1 MPSISCFYY
10 RLWTRKPFTFIFV
23 KFEKFVK
30 VMLDHK
36 AVILTNE
43 ELASNPE
50 LFQMFVL
57 SLLLTENTSKV
68 DSVIN
73 DDNKISYG
81 VSSYQYWN
89 SSRPKFELCFNEL
102 EKSRT
107 KNPLNA
113 REPTRASSDKKVR
126 KFFKSF
132 REFYE
137 NEMIKDP
144 SIIVEE
150 YLDRHASDVINYFNR
165 YIEHEC
171 KVQMLSSIFHNFGR
185 DIYASVNRFI

>member
-81 VSSYQYWN
+81 VLSYQYWN
-89 SSRPKFELCFNEL
+89 SSRSKFELCFNEL

-171 KVQMLSSIFHNFGR
+171 RVQMLSSIFHNFGR

>member
-1 MPSISCFYY
+1 MTTVSCFYY

-30 VMLDHK
+30 VMIDHK

-43 ELASNPE
+43 ELVSNPE

-57 SLLLTENTSKV
+57 SLLLTENTSNV
-68 DSVIN
+68 DTVIN
-73 DDNKISYG
+73 DDNISYG

-89 SSRPKFELCFNEL
+89 SSRPKFELCINEL
-102 EKSRT
+102 SRSKT

-113 REPTRASSDKKVR
+113 REPTRSSSDKKVR

-144 SIIVEE
+144 HIIVEE
-150 YLDRHASDVINYFNR
+150 YLDRHASEVINYFNR

-171 KVQMLSSIFHNFGR
+171 RVQMLSSIFHNFGR
-185 DIYASVNRFI
+185 DIYASVNMFI